1 MSFRLAAASLPDVGA
16 VDIDVEDDR
25 ISAIT
30 SAGSTSYTGTQYDLA
45 GLVVLPSF
53 VEPHAHLD
61 KAFLADR
68 INNPTGDLLGAING
82 LEAVRNSITFDDI
95 VERAVRAAELMSR
108 NGVTSIRTHADT
120 TVEGGLTSV
129 LALLEAK
136 RRCLDF
142 IDIQVAMLLEWPVT
156 GRERANIRA
165 LALEAIAAGVDVVG
179 GCPHLD
185 PDPHS
190 AVEYLLQLA
199 LDHNLPLD
207 LHADENL
214 RETSGDLEF
223 LADIML
229 RDNITHQVSASHCVS
244 LSVRAEDDITR
255 IAKKVARAGITVTAL
270 PHTNLFLQGR
280 EMTSSVPRAITPV
293 HLLRQSGVVVAAGA
307 DNVQDPFNPMGR
319 VDPLET
325 ASLMVLAAHQS
336 PTDAMSMVTNAAS
349 KVVHNHESK
358 IAVGEVAN
366 LVAIPATNVR
376 EAIAMGPPDRFVVY
390 GGVAISHQKRNIK

>member
-1 MSFRLAAASLPDVGA
+1 MSFRLAAASLPDVGT
-16 VDIDVEDDR
+16 VDIDIEDDR

-30 SAGSTSYTGTQYDLA
+30 STGSTLYTGVQYDLA
-45 GLVVLPSF
+45 GHVVLPSF
-53 VEPHAHLD
+53 VEAHAHLD

-82 LEAVRNSITFDDI
+82 LEAVRDTITFDDI

-136 RRCLDF
+136 RRCSDF
-142 IDIQVAMLLEWPVT
+142 IDIQVAMLLGWPVT
-156 GRERANIRA
+156 GKESASIRA
-165 LALEAIAAGVDVVG
+165 LALDAIAAGVDVVG

-185 PDPHS
+185 VHS
-190 AVEYLLQLA
+190 HESVEYFLHLA
-199 LDHNLPLD
+199 IDHNLPLD

-214 RETSGDLEF
+214 RETSDDLEF

-244 LSVRAEDDITR
+244 LSVHAEADISR
-255 IAKKVARAGITVTAL
+255 VAEKVSRAGITVTAL

-280 EMTSSVPRAITPV
+280 DMTSSIPRAITPV

-319 VDPLET
+319 ADPLET

-336 PTDAMSMVTNAAS
+336 PTDAVSMVTSAAS

-376 EAIAMGPPDRFVVY
+376 EAIAMGPPNRFVVY

>member
-1 MSFRLAAASLPDVGA
+1 MTFRLATASFPDA
-16 VDIDVEDDR
+16 DPVDIDIEDER

-30 SAGSTSYTGTQYDLA
+30 SAGSTPYTGTQYDLA
-45 GLVVLPSF
+45 GHVVLPSF

-82 LEAVRNSITFDDI
+82 LEAVRNTITFDDI

-120 TVEGGLTSV
+120 TVDGGLTSV

-136 RRCLDF
+136 RRCSDF
-142 IDIQVAMLLEWPVT
+142 IDIQVAMLLGWPVT
-156 GRERANIRA
+156 GKESASNRA
-165 LALEAIAAGVDVVG
+165 LALDAIAAGVDVVG

-185 PDPHS
+185 LHS
-190 AVEYLLQLA
+190 HQAVEYFLQLA

-214 RETSGDLEF
+214 RKTSDDLEY
-223 LADIML
+223 LADVML
-229 RDNITHQVSASHCVS
+229 RDNITHQVSASHCVA
-244 LSVRAEDDITR
+244 LSMQTSEKIRRVAE
-255 IAKKVARAGITVTAL
+255 KVARAGITVTAL

-280 EMTSSVPRAITPV
+280 EITSSVPRAITPV

-307 DNVQDPFNPMGR
+307 DNVQDPFNPIGR
-319 VDPLET
+319 ADPLET

-336 PTDAMSMVTNAAS
+336 PTDASSMVTSAAS